1 MKNFL
6 IYSRKLYFY
15 PYKNKNKKG
24 HKPTIQIDKPYIYI
38 YIYIYLM
45 LTKENVAGC
54 ASNPMRMLVTLWPQ
68 LSISLIT
75 SNKRAYPPP
84 FPPFSWF
91 GLAYFRKVIIYGF
104 INLCFDVESY
114 YFRVWSLWFLI
125 GFVFLNLI
133 VFLTY
138 QRYLGEE
145 ERGQELFMSG
155 KLFWTAFFW

>member
-24 HKPTIQIDKPYIYI
+24 LKPTIQTDKLLYIYIYI

-54 ASNPMRMLVTLWPQ
+54 ASNPMRMLVTL

-75 SNKRAYPPP
+75 NNKRAYPPP
-84 FPPFSWF
+84 FPHF
-91 GLAYFRKVIIYGF
+91 L
-104 INLCFDVESY
+104 DV
-114 YFRVWSLWFLI
+114 
-125 GFVFLNLI
+125 
-133 VFLTY
+133 
-138 QRYLGEE
+138 
-145 ERGQELFMSG
+145 
-155 KLFWTAFFW
+155 A